1 MTWEPLSNIIADEP
15 TLVQYMPKNLTL
27 LNTQGWK
34 QLKKHA
40 GTAKR
45 VLELLI
51 NPSTDK
57 LRHQADISMNG
68 KFPRDYRHALQLDVQ
83 NGNIKWRDAIDL
95 EIEQIK
101 EYQVLKDH
109 DKAVYAKNKVIHAPK
124 EQNETVYSGVDSL
137 RNLRLAVPC

>member
-1 MTWEPLSNIIADEP
+1 MEST
-15 TLVQYMPKNLTL
+15 
-27 LNTQGWK
+27 
-34 QLKKHA
+34 KKHA

-45 VLELLI
+45 VLELFI

-95 EIEQIK
+95 AIEQIK

-137 RNLRLAVPC
+137 RNLRLAMFLADLNGLPLWGADVRNAYLQALTKG